1 MTPIVNQTPK
11 CREHFMYV
19 VLLDVFAT
27 LDTGMSVKWWAHEGS
42 QGRRIRGDDGG
53 GGSGAPRV
61 PISSM
66 VGQNKLD
73 TFC

>member
-11 CREHFMYV
+11 CREHFMCV

-42 QGRRIRGDDGG
+42 QGRRNVGRVW
-53 GGSGAPRV
+53 GSPQFQILHTVHSA
-61 PISSM
+61 
-66 VGQNKLD
+66 
-73 TFC
+73 